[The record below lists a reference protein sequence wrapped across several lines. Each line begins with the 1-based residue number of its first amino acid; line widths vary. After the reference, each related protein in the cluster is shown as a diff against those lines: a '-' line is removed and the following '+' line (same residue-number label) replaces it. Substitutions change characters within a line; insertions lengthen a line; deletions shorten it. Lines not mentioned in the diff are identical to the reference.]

1 MCRPMN
7 IPSDPSLVASPGL
20 VDRAALTRHR
30 TRADRRGF
38 APFLH
43 ELALTEVQDRLSEVN
58 RRFSDAAIVTGAPD
72 FWRAAFPDAVVVGD
86 DDTLALR
93 PQAHDLVIHAMA
105 LHWANDPVGQMIQS
119 ARALRPDGL
128 FIAAMLGGDT
138 LTELRDS
145 LTRAEV
151 EVVSGLSPRLLPM
164 GEIRDLGGLLARS
177 GLALTVADQFPQR
190 ASYRDLFHLAA
201 DLRAMGETNAL
212 SARTRGLTRR
222 DVMLR
227 AAEIYQ
233 ADHSDPEH
241 PGRVVATFD
250 LVFLTGWAPAENQQ
264 KPLRPGS
271 ARMSLA
277 EALASKRTDP

>member
-7 IPSDPSLVASPGL
+7 TPSEPSPVALPGL

-30 TRADRRGF
+30 ARAHRRGF
-38 APFLH
+38 EPFLH
-43 ELALTEVQDRLSEVN
+43 ELALAEVQDRLSEVN

-72 FWRAAFPDAVVVGD
+72 FWRAAFPGAAVVAD
-86 DDTLALR
+86 DDALALQ
-93 PQAHDLVIHAMA
+93 PQSHDLVIHALS

-128 FIAAMLGGDT
+128 FIAAMLGGET

-151 EVVSGLSPRLLPM
+151 QVMSGLSPRILPM

-190 ASYRDLFHLAA
+190 TSYRDLFHLAA

-212 SARTRGLTRR
+212 SARARGLARR
-222 DVMLR
+222 DVMMR

-233 ADHSDPEH
+233 ADHADPEH
-241 PGRVVATFD
+241 PDRVVATFD

>member
-1 MCRPMN
+1 MN
-7 IPSDPSLVASPGL
+7 TPSEPSPVASPGL
-20 VDRAALTRHR
+20 VDRAALTRYR
-30 TRADRRGF
+30 ARADRRGF
-38 APFLH
+38 EPFLH

-58 RRFSDAAIVTGAPD
+58 RRFSDVAIVTGAPD
-72 FWRAAFPDAVVVGD
+72 FWRAAFPEALVVAD
-86 DDTLALR
+86 DDTLALQ
-93 PQAHDLVIHAMA
+93 PQAHDLVIHALA

-145 LTRAEV
+145 LTRAEAQ
-151 EVVSGLSPRLLPM
+151 VVSGLSPRILPM

-190 ASYRDLFHLAA
+190 TSYRDLFHLAA

-212 SARTRGLTRR
+212 AARTRGLTRR
-222 DVMLR
+222 DVVLR

-233 ADHSDPEH
+233 ADHPDPDH

-250 LVFLTGWAPAENQQ
+250 LVFLTGWAPADNQQ

-271 ARMSLA
+271 ARMPLA